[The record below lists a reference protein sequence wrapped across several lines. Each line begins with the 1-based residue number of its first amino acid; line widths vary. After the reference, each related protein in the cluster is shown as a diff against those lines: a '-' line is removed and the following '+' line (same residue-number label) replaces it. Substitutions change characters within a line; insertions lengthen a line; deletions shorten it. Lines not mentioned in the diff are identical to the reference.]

1 MSTLHPLIRQ
11 VGDPILR
18 TQAKPITSFDA
29 RLAAQVERMFLVM
42 AEADGAGLAANQ
54 IGQGNALFVYDCDG
68 ARGAVAN
75 PRITVLDET
84 GMTDPEGCLS
94 VFGQS
99 YPTTRASV
107 VRLDGFDPDGEPVRI
122 EATGYLARCF
132 QHETDH
138 LLGKLYVDRL
148 PRELRRLA
156 LQRST
161 ELPV

>member
-18 TQAKPITSFDA
+18 TQARPVTTFDG
-29 RLAAQVERMFLVM
+29 RLAAQVERMFLIM
-42 AEADGAGLAANQ
+42 SEADGAGLAANQ
-54 IGQGNALFVYDCDG
+54 IGQGNSLFVFDCDG

-84 GMTDPEGCLS
+84 ETTGPEGCLS

-107 VRLDGFDPDGEPVRI
+107 VRLDGFEPDGAPVAI
-122 EATGYLARCF
+122 EATGYLSRCF

-138 LLGKLYVDRL
+138 LLGRLYVDRL